1 MLTISKSSLIFL
13 SVLLQLAS
21 WDVDVDWR
29 VCSARC
35 GCGIGGDGGARVG
48 FHSKF
53 RGVFR

>member
-1 MLTISKSSLIFL
+1 MFFL